1 MIRFYRWS
9 FGALLALT
17 CVSCID
23 DNYDLSD
30 INTDMRFQVNDLT
43 IPVNIDQIEMRSIL
57 DLKED
62 GTVKE
67 VNGEYA
73 ILENGGFTS
82 GEINIP
88 QFTIASPYI
97 EPYSETLQVSS
108 GSYPISTPA
117 IPFVARGNDIS
128 DCIIT
133 FDSGRTDT
141 RFTLSLTADN
151 ASGLELIDGV
161 FQLPPSLEATCSQ
174 GKYDPQTGLL
184 TLNHTVALTQPI
196 VVNVTRVNRES
207 GVDFNAGDHSASFS
221 GSIALNSGQLRVES
235 QANSITLR
243 ANFTLD
249 DLPVKS
255 LSGIL
260 HYDIEDVNI
269 SDVELNNLPDILTD
283 EQTDI
288 TLRNPQIFFSIF
300 NPLQRYKVY
309 ATSGM
314 TIGAYRSEILSGE
327 FSPEPNSFSTTTDH
341 ADGIYNFCMAP
352 KAGIYDGYT
361 NPIFV
366 PFPTLGGI
374 LAGQGLPDRLKIAL
388 DSPCF
393 PAQHVTDFPLGIDAG
408 MASGHYTFFVPLA
421 FGAGSRV
428 VYTDHIDGWGS
439 DDLNYLVITK
449 LDVKATVSTNI
460 PIALNFTGYPID
472 KYGNQ
477 ISNVQIEGATLPA
490 NADNYELHL
499 RISGEVRDLDGIRF
513 TAVATADGQDEALK
527 PGMTIKLTDIRPTA
541 SGYYE
546 KEF

>member
-73 ILENGGFTS
+73 ILENGDFTS

-108 GSYPISTPA
+108 GTYPISTPA

-221 GSIALNSGQLRVES
+221 GSIALKSGQLRVES

-255 LSGIL
+255 LS
-260 HYDIEDVNI
+260 HKTTAD
-269 SDVELNNLPDILTD
+269 
-283 EQTDI
+283 
-288 TLRNPQIFFSIF
+288 LRN
-300 NPLQRYKVY
+300 RH
-309 ATSGM
+309 
-314 TIGAYRSEILSGE
+314 
-327 FSPEPNSFSTTTDH
+327 PEGLH
-341 ADGIYNFCMAP
+341 LGL
-352 KAGIYDGYT
+352 
-361 NPIFV
+361 V
-366 PFPTLGGI
+366 LGGGFCWRDRSM
-374 LAGQGLPDRLKIAL
+374 LGQHGRHK
-388 DSPCF
+388 
-393 PAQHVTDFPLGIDAG
+393 T
-408 MASGHYTFFVPLA
+408 VPKSA
-421 FGAGSRV
+421 F
-428 VYTDHIDGWGS
+428 
-439 DDLNYLVITK
+439 
-449 LDVKATVSTNI
+449 
-460 PIALNFTGYPID
+460 
-472 KYGNQ
+472 
-477 ISNVQIEGATLPA
+477 
-490 NADNYELHL
+490 
-499 RISGEVRDLDGIRF
+499 
-513 TAVATADGQDEALK
+513 
-527 PGMTIKLTDIRPTA
+527 
-541 SGYYE
+541 
-546 KEF
+546 